1 MKESDKDQL
10 KKYFFWATILIL
22 ILLSYNILKS
32 FLIPLI
38 SSFVLAYLLI
48 PVYNLFN
55 KKLGKSFSAILCV
68 LLILL
73 ILIVPLGAIIAGVT
87 SEAYSTL
94 NDVEFNLVIEKISS
108 MPVIEKLNIN
118 IEGAIQNGVMF
129 LISLLSSAAYY
140 LPSLFI
146 SLIVLL
152 FGLYYILTNWGYLS
166 NELKNY
172 LPFEDKQKISK
183 EIELATRGL
192 VLGSVLIAVIE
203 FVIAAIGFYIFGI
216 NFYLL
221 LSTLIFFFA
230 FIPGLGPTIVWVPLV
245 VYLAFIGDYYSLIG
259 VLITGIILS
268 VGIDTVLRAKLIGK
282 KSNINPFIMLI
293 GILGGI
299 SMFGIF
305 GFIIGPLILVY
316 TIKILQEY
324 FNN

>member
-1 MKESDKDQL
+1 MKISDKNQL
-10 KKYFFWATILIL
+10 KKYFFFATILIL
-22 ILLSYNILKS
+22 IFLSYNILRS
-32 FLIPLI
+32 FIIPLI

-55 KKLGKSFSAILCV
+55 KKLGKSFSAVLCV

-73 ILIVPLGAIIAGVT
+73 ILIVPLGAIITGVT
-87 SEAYSTL
+87 KEAYSTL
-94 NDVEFNLVIEKISS
+94 NGGEFSLVLGQISS
-108 MPVIEKLNIN
+108 MPIIDKLNIN
-118 IEGAIQNGVMF
+118 IEGTIQNGVMF

-152 FGLYYILTNWGYLS
+152 FGLYYILTNWDYLS
-166 NELKNY
+166 KELKNY
-172 LPFEDKQKISK
+172 LPFENKNKISK

-192 VLGSVLIAVIE
+192 VFGSVLIAAIE
-203 FVIAAIGFYIFGI
+203 FVIAVIGFYLSGI

-221 LSTLIFFFA
+221 LPTLIFFFA
-230 FIPGLGPTIVWVPLV
+230 FIPGLGPTIIWIPLAA
-245 VYLAFIGDYYSLIG
+245 YLAFIGDYGSLVG
-259 VLITGIILS
+259 VLITGSILS
-268 VGIDTVLRAKLIGK
+268 IGIDTVLRAKLIGK

-299 SMFGIF
+299 STFGIF

-316 TIKILQEY
+316 TIKIIQEY
-324 FNN
+324 FRS